1 MKKIRS
7 ILKRLKNCWRLLTC
21 GGYFLATVDDFNVDY
36 KKRGRSMI
44 LYRTDLALTDMV
56 SLSENIVSMLD
67 NDVSDYEKGVV
78 KEKQDAAVDI
88 VNDILNGNM

>member
-1 MKKIRS
+1 
-7 ILKRLKNCWRLLTC
+7 
-21 GGYFLATVDDFNVDY
+21 
-36 KKRGRSMI
+36 MI